1 MTIPTRYTILANQIA
16 QRFQQFDTVQ
26 AIAISGSLASG
37 YASDTSDMDLY
48 IYTQERLT
56 HEQRSSVIQ
65 PFATLYQSVDYWGD
79 NDVFFDAE
87 TQIEVDIVYF
97 NTDWI
102 TDQIARVL
110 DRHEA
115 SLGYTTAF
123 WHTIRQSSIIY
134 DRDGWF
140 NRLYQKAQS
149 PYPDQ
154 LARNI
159 VALNHP
165 VLREIVPSYRKQ
177 IESAIRRDDFI
188 SINHRITALIASY
201 FDIIFAINHIAHPG
215 EKRQL
220 EQALRLCKERPSDM
234 EYQIKT
240 VLQKQ
245 GWELIDR
252 INHLINGLD
261 AVLEYL
267 GYLPLG

>member
-1 MTIPTRYTILANQIA
+1 MTIPTHYTILANQIA

-48 IYTQERLT
+48 IYTRERLT

-79 NDVFFDAE
+79 NDVFFDSE
-87 TQIEVDIVYF
+87 TRIEVDVVYF

-140 NRLYQKAQS
+140 NRLYQKAKS
-149 PYPDQ
+149 
-154 LARNI
+154 
-159 VALNHP
+159 
-165 VLREIVPSYRKQ
+165 
-177 IESAIRRDDFI
+177 
-188 SINHRITALIASY
+188 
-201 FDIIFAINHIAHPG
+201 
-215 EKRQL
+215 
-220 EQALRLCKERPSDM
+220 
-234 EYQIKT
+234 
-240 VLQKQ
+240 
-245 GWELIDR
+245 
-252 INHLINGLD
+252 
-261 AVLEYL
+261 
-267 GYLPLG
+267 